1 MNKPIVRNVS
11 VMTFHL
17 DKPLIKNK
25 QYEFLRDKGVK
36 RREIG
41 EMFISVKDFVYKNN
55 LKIILS

>member
-55 LKIILS
+55 